1 MESKTERAPWML
13 GMCGDYT
20 ERDQQNVQRFIAAV
34 LGWSVAFAVATFL
47 LRYNR
52 DSLGVLAYAVAVIPT
67 LLGMV
72 AISAYVKFVRDA
84 DELVRRVHLEALAV
98 GFGVGMLF
106 MMGYRLFERVGA
118 PKLDMNDP
126 LLVMTFAWTAWQIIA
141 ARRYQ

>member
-1 MESKTERAPWML
+1 MEAKTERSWWMW

-20 ERDQQNVQRFIAAV
+20 PRDKENMQRYVLAV
-34 LGWSVAFAVATFL
+34 VAWTTSFAVATVL
-47 LRYNR
+47 LRFNR
-52 DSLGVLAYAVAVIPT
+52 DALGPVAYAVAVIPT
-67 LLGMV
+67 LFGIGV
-72 AISAYVKFVRDA
+72 IYSYVRFLREA

-126 LLVMTFAWTAWQIIA
+126 LLVMALAWSGWQIIA
-141 ARRYQ
+141 MRRYQ